1 MTFGRTAVRRG
12 VPSLFAGVVVLAI
25 VAGAPAAASAQQR
38 FALIVSG
45 AAGGPPYSEQYG
57 QWSEALRKALLERM
71 RLDPRRVTVLGEAAD
86 DESASTAGNVR
97 RVLTA
102 LRREMERDDLLMIVL
117 LGHGTFDGVDAK
129 FNLVGPDLP
138 SVEWS
143 TLLRGIP
150 GRLVIVNTTAAS
162 FPFIERLSG
171 AGRIVITATDSVAQ
185 KYDTVFP
192 EHFIAAFTD
201 DGADIDKNARIS
213 VWEAFSAAVQ
223 GVRRYYQQRGQL
235 STEQALLDDNGDGV
249 GRGAAG
255 QAEDGSLASRTYL
268 DVPAPGA
275 PPTDEVLLQLMQQR
289 AALEAEVEE
298 LQIKKSFMQP
308 QEYAREFERI
318 MIALARV
325 SRDIRERNRK
335 SLIPG
340 P

>member
-1 MTFGRTAVRRG
+1 MIPSADRARRWLRPLLSGALLAACAVA
-12 VPSLFAGVVVLAI
+12 P
-25 VAGAPAAASAQQR
+25 PAAHAQQR

-45 AAGGPPYSEQYG
+45 AAGGPTYAEQYG

-71 RLDPRRVTVLGEAAD
+71 RLDPRRITVLSEGGD
-86 DESASTAGNVR
+86 GDSSSTAANVR
-97 RVLTA
+97 RVLTT
-102 LRREMERDDLLMIVL
+102 LRREMERDDVLMVVL
-117 LGHGTFDGVDAK
+117 LGHGTFDGADAK

-138 SVEWS
+138 SADWS
-143 TLLRGIP
+143 TLLRSLP
-150 GRLVIVNTTAAS
+150 GRLVVVNTTAAS

-201 DGADIDKNARIS
+201 EGADIDKNARIS
-213 VWEAFSAAVQ
+213 IWEAFSAAVQ

-255 QAEDGSLASRTYL
+255 QDDDGSLARRTYL

-289 AALEAEVEE
+289 GALEAEVEE
-298 LQIKKSFMQP
+298 LQIKKAFMQP
-308 QEYAREFERI
+308 EEYAREFERI

-325 SRDIRERNRK
+325 SRDIKVRVK
-335 SLIPG
+335 S
-340 P
+340 